1 MLESPG
7 IKKIKEKQ
15 TEEMDDNKADE
26 ENITDRRPVTLEAPP
41 PPQISN
47 PSPPPPPRIFA
58 EDLKKDKRKRDK
70 SDDKFLDAKRKRLG
84 KGNELLV
91 LIRQGL

>member
-1 MLESPG
+1 
-7 IKKIKEKQ
+7 
-15 TEEMDDNKADE
+15 MDDNKVDDE
-26 ENITDRRPVTLEAPP
+26 NVAERHSATLEAPP

-58 EDLKKDKRKRDK
+58 EDLKKDKKKRERT
-70 SDDKFLDAKRKRLG
+70 DDKFLDAKRKRLG

-91 LIRQGL
+91 M